1 MRKENAMKKIIPI
14 LLIIV
19 ATLGLTSCSKNEE
32 LKKEDFIGRWD
43 ATAYFDK
50 DTNYPDDYDRQAKLY
65 KKYTIDEPE
74 EAVNYISLDDDGF
87 MEVCYQDEKFYGI
100 WKLENNEIIFKDSD
114 TGKTL
119 DKYIIDKNNKRLVL
133 KMDDKTAFVYEK

>member
-1 MRKENAMKKIIPI
+1 MKKIIPV

-19 ATLGLTSCSKNEE
+19 ATLGVTSCSKNKE

-50 DTNYPDDYDRQAKLY
+50 DSNYPDDYDRQAKLY
-65 KKYTIDEPE
+65 KKYASDKSE
-74 EAVNYISLDDDGF
+74 ESVNYIILDEDGS

-100 WKLENNEIIFKDSD
+100 WKLENNEIIFKDLD
-114 TGKTL
+114 TGNTL
-119 DKYIIDKNNKRLVL
+119 DKYRIDRNNKRLLL
-133 KMDDKTAFVYEK
+133 KMDDKTTFVYEK

>member
-1 MRKENAMKKIIPI
+1 MKKIIPV

-19 ATLGLTSCSKNEE
+19 ATLGVTSCSKNKE

-50 DTNYPDDYDRQAKLY
+50 DSNYPDDYDRQAKLY
-65 KKYTIDEPE
+65 KKYASDKSE
-74 EAVNYISLDDDGF
+74 ESVNYIILDEDGS

-100 WKLENNEIIFKDSD
+100 WKLENNEIIFKDLD
-114 TGKTL
+114 TGDTL
-119 DKYIIDKNNKRLVL
+119 DKYRIDRNNKRLLL
-133 KMDDKTAFVYEK
+133 KMDDKTTFVYEK

>member
-1 MRKENAMKKIIPI
+1 MKKIIPV

-19 ATLGLTSCSKNEE
+19 ATLGVTSCSKNKE

-50 DTNYPDDYDRQAKLY
+50 DSNYPDDYDRQANLY
-65 KKYTIDEPE
+65 KKYASEEPE
-74 EAVNYISLDDDGF
+74 ESVNYIILDEDGS

-100 WKLENNEIIFKDSD
+100 WKLENNEIIFKDLD
-114 TGKTL
+114 TGNTL
-119 DKYIIDKNNKRLVL
+119 DKYRIDRNNKRLLL
-133 KMDDKTAFVYEK
+133 KMDDKTTFVYEK